1 MYNIEQLRMFVEAV
15 EQGSFSA
22 SARKLGKVQSAVS
35 QGINNLEIDLNI
47 QLFDRSTRKPTLT
60 REGRQLFKQVKAI
73 VLQVEELNASVES
86 IENGDEELIRLAVD
100 DALMVPNLPKILLQF
115 AESFP
120 ATEIELISTASMDV
134 VESLTSRQA
143 DIGIMFTDLD
153 FSQDIH
159 PCFIGHLPF
168 KAICH
173 PAHPLAELDTVTITD
188 AIKYRQL
195 LPRGNQGAI
204 LQQFPVLASKVW
216 WSNSFSSIKHTI
228 LHGNLGWSYLPAH
241 MVDPAI
247 ESGALVELRV
257 SIDHKTWSPPVDVAT
272 LKSSGKG
279 PALQW
284 LEEHLKQLLD

>member
-1 MYNIEQLRMFVEAV
+1 MRSLCDIVSLSLMYWLFAINNIGIYDWIKIVTITNDDMYNIEQLRMFVEAV

-120 ATEIELISTASMDV
+120 ATESELISTASMDV

-173 PAHPLAELDTVTITD
+173 P
-188 AIKYRQL
+188 
-195 LPRGNQGAI
+195 
-204 LQQFPVLASKVW
+204 
-216 WSNSFSSIKHTI
+216 
-228 LHGNLGWSYLPAH
+228 
-241 MVDPAI
+241 
-247 ESGALVELRV
+247 
-257 SIDHKTWSPPVDVAT
+257 DHS
-272 LKSSGKG
+272 
-279 PALQW
+279 
-284 LEEHLKQLLD
+284 

>member
-1 MYNIEQLRMFVEAV
+1 MFVEAV

-100 DALMVPNLPKILLQF
+100 DALMVPNLPKILHQF

-134 VESLTSRQA
+134 VESLTCLLYTSPSPRDRYGSR
-143 DIGIMFTDLD
+143 M
-153 FSQDIH
+153 
-159 PCFIGHLPF
+159 P
-168 KAICH
+168 
-173 PAHPLAELDTVTITD
+173 
-188 AIKYRQL
+188 
-195 LPRGNQGAI
+195 
-204 LQQFPVLASKVW
+204 
-216 WSNSFSSIKHTI
+216 SS
-228 LHGNLGWSYLPAH
+228 A
-241 MVDPAI
+241 
-247 ESGALVELRV
+247 
-257 SIDHKTWSPPVDVAT
+257 
-272 LKSSGKG
+272 
-279 PALQW
+279 
-284 LEEHLKQLLD
+284 